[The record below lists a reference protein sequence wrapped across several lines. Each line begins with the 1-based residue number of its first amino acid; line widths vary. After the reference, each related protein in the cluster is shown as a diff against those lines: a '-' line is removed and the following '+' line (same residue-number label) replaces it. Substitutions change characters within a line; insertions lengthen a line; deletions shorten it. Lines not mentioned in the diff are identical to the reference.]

1 MLIRRFIS
9 SVFIATFLL
18 SNYLVATE
26 STLEN
31 SVAQLMKVAPKQ
43 IELKQQ
49 TKGMTSAKS
58 YAFELGGKK
67 YIVKMFAQKHN
78 SEYRKK
84 EIEVTKIFSDL
95 ELGAK
100 LIAVGD
106 KDAFYIR
113 EYIPG
118 RTLEHEDLQDK
129 QILENLA
136 KSVRKLHEYKYAEK
150 ARGFL
155 ERAEKHYKSIMQ
167 KKIATPT
174 GFEKSYEKFK
184 ELMKGMKISEGFC
197 HNDLNPLNIV
207 LTPDKKIY
215 FIDFGNSGCN
225 NVNEELGYV
234 TLLNG
239 IIGAKLEQFLSAYY
253 NRKPTTD
260 EVKRVQLFQKLLC
273 FVSTVVY
280 LDFSEDEQDKTIGL
294 KQQQK
299 KLDKLQKSYNLEP
312 ITNSIKRGEV
322 VSVKSRN
329 KDLVKST
336 AMSFYKEFL
345 DMK

>member
-1 MLIRRFIS
+1 MCVKKFILS
-9 SVFIATFLL
+9 IFALTFSLSNCLIATE
-18 SNYLVATE
+18 N
-26 STLEN
+26 TLEN
-31 SVAQLMKVAPKQ
+31 SVAQLMKVEPEK
-43 IELKQQ
+43 IEMKQQ

-95 ELGAK
+95 GLGAK
-100 LIAVGD
+100 LVAVGD
-106 KDAFYIR
+106 KNTFYIR
-113 EYIPG
+113 QYIPG
-118 RTLEHEDLQDK
+118 RTLKHEDLQDK

-155 ERAEKHYKSIMQ
+155 ERAEKHYKSIMK

-174 GFEKSYEKFK
+174 GFDKSYEKFK
-184 ELMKGMKISEGFC
+184 ERMKELKISQGFC

-207 LTPDKKIY
+207 LTPNRQIY
-215 FIDFGNSGCN
+215 FIDFGNSGSN
-225 NVNEELGYV
+225 NVYEELGYV

-239 IIGAKLEQFLSAYY
+239 ITDDKLEQFLTIYY
-253 NRKPTTD
+253 DRKPTQD
-260 EVKRVQLFQKLLC
+260 ELNQVKLSQKLLC

-280 LDFSEDEQDKTIGL
+280 LDFSENKQDKEIDMKL
-294 KQQQK
+294 RQK
-299 KLDKLQKSYNLEP
+299 KLDKLLKSHDLAP
-312 ITNSIKRGEV
+312 IADITQRGEII
-322 VSVKSRN
+322 SVKSKD
-329 KDLVKST
+329 KDLVRRC
-336 AMSFYKEFL
+336 AMSFYKAFL
-345 DMK
+345 GI